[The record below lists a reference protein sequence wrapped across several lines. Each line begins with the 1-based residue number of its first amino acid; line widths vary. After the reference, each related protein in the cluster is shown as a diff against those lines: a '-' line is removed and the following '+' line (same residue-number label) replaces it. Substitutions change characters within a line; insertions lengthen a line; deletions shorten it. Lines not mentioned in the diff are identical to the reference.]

1 MGDKSEEISSPILF
15 AIIGRCPRCGSGRLF
30 SGFLTVRA
38 ECDHCGLG
46 LTGHDAADGPAVFII
61 LIVGFIVGGLAL
73 WFELAVEPPTWVHMV
88 LWPPVI
94 AVLALGALRPFKGA
108 FIGAQYKYRAVDR
121 EFPPEGDI

>member
-1 MGDKSEEISSPILF
+1 MAGGAVLF
-15 AIIGRCPRCGSGRLF
+15 ALFGLCPRCGRGRLF
-30 SGFLTVRA
+30 AGYLKVA
-38 ECDHCGLG
+38 EKCQACELDFA
-46 LTGHDAADGPAVFII
+46 GHDAADGPAVFII